1 MATKATSGKGR
12 RWMWAIIAVLLVA
25 AIGAAAFFAGPR
37 VAVDTGLSFDPATM
51 GEDVEAYLAGR
62 ERDVPNLRP
71 DLAKEIVWAFPMSK
85 ARTPLA
91 IVYVHGFS
99 ASSGEIRPVPDEI
112 ASRLDANLFFTRLTG
127 HGQDGAAMATAS
139 VNAWIND
146 YAEAIEIGRR
156 LGERVVV
163 VATSTGA
170 GLATWAATRAELS
183 EGVAALVLVSPNY
196 RVRAAGAR
204 LLTGPWGGRIARLA
218 SGPERQ
224 FTPRNEAH
232 GRLWTPRYPTEAIL
246 PMAALTKLAHD
257 APVEEIGIPAF
268 FIYSAADR
276 IVDADVTADI
286 AARWGALADS
296 LLIESSGDPQ
306 NHVIAGD
313 ALSPQTNELI
323 IETTVDWLRE
333 NAL

>member
-1 MATKATSGKGR
+1 MATKTSPTKGR
-12 RWMWAIIAVLLVA
+12 RRMWV
-25 AIGAAAFFAGPR
+25 IGAAVLVLALGVAAYLAGPR
-37 VAVDTGLSFDPATM
+37 VAVDTTIRFDPATI
-51 GEDVEAYLAGR
+51 GGDVEAYVAAS
-62 ERDVPNLRP
+62 ERDVPNLR
-71 DLAKEIVWAFPMSK
+71 DGVGKQIVWAFPTSK

-112 ASRLDANLFFTRLTG
+112 ASRLGANLFFTRLTG

-139 VNAWIND
+139 VNAWVND

-156 LGERVVV
+156 LGARVVV

-170 GLATWAATRAELS
+170 GLATWAATQPELS
-183 EGVAALVLVSPNY
+183 EGVAALVLISPNY
-196 RVRAAGAR
+196 RVRAAGAS
-204 LLTGPWGGRIARLA
+204 LLTGPWGGTIARLA
-218 SGPERQ
+218 SGPERE

-232 GRLWTPRYPTEAIL
+232 GRLWTPRYPTGAIL

-257 APVEEIGIPAF
+257 APVEEIGIPALF
-268 FIYSAADR
+268 VYSSADR
-276 IVDADVTADI
+276 IVDAEVTRDV

-323 IETTVDWLRE
+323 TETTVNWLRE

>member
-1 MATKATSGKGR
+1 MATKAASGKGR
-12 RWMWAIIAVLLVA
+12 RWMWAIVAVLLAA
-25 AIGAAAFFAGPR
+25 AIGAVAFFAGPR
-37 VAVDTGLSFDPATM
+37 VAVDTALSFDPAIM

-62 ERDVPNLRP
+62 EREVPNLR
-71 DLAKEIVWAFPMSK
+71 DGAGKEVVWAFPTSK

-91 IVYVHGFS
+91 IVYIHGFS

-112 ASRLDANLFFTRLTG
+112 ASRLDANLYFTRLTG
-127 HGQDGAAMATAS
+127 HGQDGAAMSTAS
-139 VNAWIND
+139 VNAWVND

-156 LGERVVV
+156 LGERVVI

-170 GLATWAATRAELS
+170 GLATWAATQAELS
-183 EGVAALVLVSPNY
+183 EDVAALVLVSPNY
-196 RVRAAGAR
+196 RIRAAGAW

-268 FIYSAADR
+268 FVYSAADR
-276 IVDADVTADI
+276 IVDAEMTADI

-323 IETTVDWLRE
+323 IETTVNWLRE

>member
-1 MATKATSGKGR
+1 
-12 RWMWAIIAVLLVA
+12 MWAIIAVLLVA
-25 AIGAAAFFAGPR
+25 AIGMGAFFAGPR
-37 VAVDTGLSFDPATM
+37 VAVDTTLTFDPATV
-51 GEDVEAYLAGR
+51 GEDVETYLANA

-71 DLAKEIVWAFPMSK
+71 ELAKEILWAFPTSK

-91 IVYVHGFS
+91 IVYIHGFS

-112 ASRLDANLFFTRLTG
+112 ASRLGANLFFTRLTG
-127 HGQDGAAMATAS
+127 HGRDGPAMATGS

-183 EGVAALVLVSPNY
+183 EDVAALILVSPNY
-196 RVRAAGAR
+196 RIRAAGAS
-204 LLTGPWGGRIARLA
+204 LLAGPWGSTIARLA
-218 SGPERQ
+218 TGAERQ

-232 GRLWTPRYPTEAIL
+232 GRLWTARYPTEAIL
-246 PMAALTKLAHD
+246 PMAALTRLAHD
-257 APVEEIGIPAF
+257 APVEEIGIPALF
-268 FIYSAADR
+268 VYSSADR
-276 IVDADVTADI
+276 IVDAEVTREV

-323 IETTVDWLRE
+323 VEATVNWLRE

>member
-1 MATKATSGKGR
+1 MATKTSPTKGR
-12 RWMWAIIAVLLVA
+12 RRMWV
-25 AIGAAAFFAGPR
+25 IGAAVLVLALGVAAYLAGPR
-37 VAVDTGLSFDPATM
+37 VAIDTTVRFDPATI
-51 GEDVEAYLAGR
+51 GADVEAYVAAS
-62 ERDVPNLRP
+62 ERDVPNLR
-71 DLAKEIVWAFPMSK
+71 DGLGKEIVWAFPTSK

-112 ASRLDANLFFTRLTG
+112 ASRLGANLFFTRLTG

-139 VNAWIND
+139 VNAWVND

-156 LGERVVV
+156 LGTRVVV

-170 GLATWAATRAELS
+170 GLATWAATQPELS

-196 RVRAAGAR
+196 RVRAAGAS
-204 LLTGPWGGRIARLA
+204 LLTGPWGGAIARLA
-218 SGPERQ
+218 SGAERQ

-232 GRLWTPRYPTEAIL
+232 GRLWTSRYPTEAIL

-257 APVEEIGIPAF
+257 ALVEEIGIPAL
-268 FIYSAADR
+268 FIYSSADQ
-276 IVDADVTADI
+276 IVDAEVTRDV

-323 IETTVDWLRE
+323 TATTVNWLRE

>member
-1 MATKATSGKGR
+1 MATKASSTKGR
-12 RWMWAIIAVLLVA
+12 RRMWV
-25 AIGAAAFFAGPR
+25 IGAAVLVLLLGTAIYFAGPR
-37 VAVDTGLSFDPATM
+37 VAVDTTVRFDPASI
-51 GEDVEAYLAGR
+51 GADVEAYVAER
-62 ERDVPNLRP
+62 ERDVPNLREG
-71 DLAKEIVWAFPMSK
+71 LGKEIVWAFPTSK

-99 ASSGEIRPVPDEI
+99 ASSGEIRPVPEEI
-112 ASRLDANLFFTRLTG
+112 ASRLGANLFFTRLTG

-139 VNAWIND
+139 VNAWVND
-146 YAEAIEIGRR
+146 YAEAIETGRR
-156 LGERVVV
+156 LGSRVVV

-170 GLATWAATRAELS
+170 GLATWAATQPELS

-196 RVRAAGAR
+196 RVRAAGTS
-204 LLTGPWGGRIARLA
+204 LLTGPWGGAIARLA

-232 GRLWTPRYPTEAIL
+232 GRLWTSRYPTEAIL

-257 APVEEIGIPAF
+257 APVEEIGIPALF
-268 FIYSAADR
+268 VYSSADR
-276 IVDADVTADI
+276 IVDAEVTRDV

-323 IETTVDWLRE
+323 TETTVNWLRE

>member
-1 MATKATSGKGR
+1 MATKSTSAKGR
-12 RWMWAIIAVLLVA
+12 RRMWVIVAILLVI
-25 AIGAAAFFAGPR
+25 AIGAVAFFAGPR
-37 VAVDTGLSFDPATM
+37 VAVDTRLTFDSATI
-51 GEDVEAYLAGR
+51 GTDVEAYVAER
-62 ERDVPNLRP
+62 ERDVPNLRA
-71 DLAKEIVWAFPMSK
+71 DVGKEIVWAFPTSK

-112 ASRLDANLFFTRLTG
+112 ASRLGANLFFTRLTG
-127 HGQDGAAMATAS
+127 HGRDGAAMAMAS
-139 VNAWIND
+139 VNAWAND

-156 LGERVVV
+156 LGTRVVV

-170 GLATWAATRAELS
+170 GLATWAATQPELS

-196 RVRAAGAR
+196 RIRATGAS
-204 LLTGPWGGRIARLA
+204 LLAGPWGGQIARLA
-218 SGPERQ
+218 TGPQRQ

-232 GRLWTPRYPTEAIL
+232 GRLWTSRYPTEAIL

-257 APVEEIGIPAF
+257 AAVEEIGIPALF
-268 FIYSAADR
+268 VYSSADR
-276 IVDADVTADI
+276 IVDAEVTTAI
-286 AARWGALADS
+286 AARWGSLADS

-323 IETTVDWLRE
+323 VETTVNWLRE

>member
-1 MATKATSGKGR
+1 MAKAGPGKQGR
-12 RWMWAIIAVLLVA
+12 RGMWAILAVFLLT

-37 VAVDTGLSFDPATM
+37 VAVDTTLTFDPATI

-62 ERDVPNLRP
+62 ERDVPNLR
-71 DLAKEIVWAFPMSK
+71 DGVGKEIVWAFPTSK

-91 IVYVHGFS
+91 IVYIHGFS

-112 ASRLDANLFFTRLTG
+112 ASRLGANLFFTRLTG
-127 HGQDGAAMATAS
+127 HGQDGAAMATGS
-139 VNAWIND
+139 VNAWVND

-156 LGERVVV
+156 LGSRVVV

-170 GLATWAATRAELS
+170 GLATWAATQPELS
-183 EGVAALVLVSPNY
+183 EDVAALVLVSPNY
-196 RVRAAGAR
+196 RIRAAGAS
-204 LLTGPWGGRIARLA
+204 LLTGPWGGRVARLA
-218 SGPERQ
+218 SGAERQ

-268 FIYSAADR
+268 FVYSAGDR
-276 IVDADVTADI
+276 IVDAEVTADI
-286 AARWGALADS
+286 AARWGALSDS

-313 ALSPQTNELI
+313 ALSPQTNALI
-323 IETTVDWLRE
+323 VETTVNWLRE

>member
-1 MATKATSGKGR
+1 
-12 RWMWAIIAVLLVA
+12 MWL
-25 AIGAAAFFAGPR
+25 IGAAVLVLALGVVAYFAGPR
-37 VAVDTGLSFDPATM
+37 VAVDTTIRFDPATI

-62 ERDVPNLRP
+62 ERDVPNLR
-71 DLAKEIVWAFPMSK
+71 DGVGKEIVWAFPTSK
-85 ARTPLA
+85 ARTPLV

-112 ASRLDANLFFTRLTG
+112 AARLGANLYFTRLTG
-127 HGQDGAAMATAS
+127 HGQDSAAMATGS
-139 VNAWIND
+139 VNAWIDD

-156 LGERVVV
+156 LGSRVVV

-170 GLATWAATRAELS
+170 GLATWAATQPELS
-183 EGVAALVLVSPNY
+183 EDIAALILVSPNY
-196 RVRAAGAR
+196 RIRAAGAS
-204 LLTGPWGGRIARLA
+204 LLTGPWGGQIARVA
-218 SGPERQ
+218 SGAERQ

-268 FIYSAADR
+268 FVYSAADR
-276 IVDADVTADI
+276 IVDAEATADI

-296 LLIESSGDPQ
+296 LLVEGSGDGQ

-313 ALSPQTNELI
+313 ALSPQTNALV
-323 IETTVDWLRE
+323 IETVVNWLRA

>member
-1 MATKATSGKGR
+1 MTTKAVSRKGR
-12 RWMWAIIAVLLVA
+12 RWMWAIIAIVLAV
-25 AIGAAAFFAGPR
+25 AIGAVAFLAGPR
-37 VAVDTGLSFDPATM
+37 VAVDTALSFDPATM
-51 GEDVEAYLAGR
+51 GDDVEAYLAGR
-62 ERDVPNLRP
+62 EREVPNLRP
-71 DLAKEIVWAFPMSK
+71 DVAKQIVWAFPVSK

-91 IVYVHGFS
+91 IVYIHGFS
-99 ASSGEIRPVPDEI
+99 ASSGEVRPVPDEI
-112 ASRLDANLFFTRLTG
+112 ASRLEANLHFTRLTG
-127 HGQDGAAMATAS
+127 HGQDGAAMATGS

-170 GLATWAATRAELS
+170 GLATWAATRPELS
-183 EGVAALVLVSPNY
+183 EDVAALVLVSPNY
-196 RVRAAGAR
+196 RVRATGAS
-204 LLTGPWGGRIARLA
+204 LLAGPWGGRIARLA

-246 PMAALTKLAHD
+246 PMAALTRLAHD
-257 APVEEIGIPAF
+257 APVEEIGIPALF
-268 FIYSAADR
+268 VYSSDDR
-276 IVDADVTADI
+276 IVDTDVTSDI
-286 AARWGALADS
+286 AARWGALSDS

-323 IETTVDWLRE
+323 IETTVNWLRE